1 MPYAI
6 QFTHNTC
13 TKSALYRRVKRH
25 KRKHKGEKNT
35 KTAKSFPVPK
45 RMKFTCRGSVISS
58 ITTTSSDEC
67 ESGQMDFR
75 IAATVD
81 SGLVIQ
87 KVTAT
92 KLYKCSATISMAAR
106 DFLSWC
112 DAKKIIPYLTMR
124 KRRSSKEVCRSNFH
138 RNANNL
144 LAYKRY
150 SEAFKNATS
159 QASALQEQNKKAN
172 KQQAKSM
179 AGYRTIC
186 KSINETDIDREL
198 DKKLKPT
205 TIREVVAAGRI
216 GVSPLKKGRPRIA
229 PV

>member
-1 MPYAI
+1 MKA
-6 QFTHNTC
+6 
-13 TKSALYRRVKRH
+13 K
-25 KRKHKGEKNT
+25 KNT
-35 KTAKSFPVPK
+35 KTEKLFPVPK
-45 RMKFTCRGSVISS
+45 RIKVTCRGSVIPS

-75 IAATVD
+75 ITATVD
-81 SGLVIQ
+81 SGSVIQ
-87 KVTAT
+87 KVAAT
-92 KLYKCSATISMAAR
+92 KLYKCSAAISMAAR

-112 DAKKIIPYLTMR
+112 DAKKIIPKLTMR

-150 SEAFKNATS
+150 SEAFKKATS
-159 QASALQEQNKKAN
+159 QASALQEQNKKTN

-205 TIREVVAAGRI
+205 TIREAVAA
-216 GVSPLKKGRPRIA
+216 V
-229 PV
+229 

>member
-1 MPYAI
+1 MASHYDR
-6 QFTHNTC
+6 
-13 TKSALYRRVKRH
+13 KSLAAMLIVAEHLY
-25 KRKHKGEKNT
+25 N
-35 KTAKSFPVPK
+35 
-45 RMKFTCRGSVISS
+45 
-58 ITTTSSDEC
+58 
-67 ESGQMDFR
+67 
-75 IAATVD
+75 
-81 SGLVIQ
+81 LV
-87 KVTAT
+87 AG
-92 KLYKCSATISMAAR
+92 

-112 DAKKIIPYLTMR
+112 DAKKIIPKLTMR
-124 KRRSSKEVCRSNFH
+124 KRRISKEVCRSNFH
-138 RNANNL
+138 CNVNSL

-172 KQQAKSM
+172 KQQAKSK

-205 TIREVVAAGRI
+205 TIRKAVAAGRI

-229 PV
+229 PDRTTLDTPTPAAWMRERPLLL